1 MVFRITSMLTQILV
15 RLKEMEVTGGN
26 WAMSIGRKNSGSSQV
41 GNTLFRARNRKY
53 LNNVV
58 CGMEFDSDWTRH
70 KKSLAHTALVI
81 RPATSFMAW
90 SCKIPIGDGFHEF
103 L

>member
-1 MVFRITSMLTQILV
+1 IFG

-26 WAMSIGRKNSGSSQV
+26 WAMSVSRKNSGSSQV
-41 GNTLFRARNRKY
+41 GNTLYRARNRKY
-53 LNNVV
+53 SNNNVR
-58 CGMEFDSDWTRH
+58 GMEFESDWTRNR
-70 KKSLAHTALVI
+70 KSLAHTALVI
-81 RPATSFMAW
+81 RPATSFMPW